1 MKNKLIKFR
10 IWHKTKFSI
19 GIQTIKAKDKESI
32 KIPKWIKNN
41 LIEIEQLEN

>member
-10 IWHKTKFSI
+10 IWHKTRLGI
-19 GIQTIKAKDKESI
+19 GFQDLKAKDKESI
-32 KIPKWIKNN
+32 KIPKWIKDN